1 MLFLRM
7 SVLVILLAKP
17 LYTIPPQQTSIDC
30 ESLVMLGD
38 KSGLQAVEKVIN
50 PLSLLYLDTAYASH
64 IVDWEFSRGFLE
76 ASPVSPGYMELGIP
90 GYTIDISS
98 NLGNRHAASKL
109 LQYYCSVPKKTS
121 SDTIFRMYQQM
132 YRFLPVFVIRKPYS
146 SVLEKRLRSDFE
158 RWMNIASTVP
168 PLTYPD
174 PSIDY
179 DRQTELNPVSNTQ
192 DARFISLQLGLVL
205 QALGS
210 QGFDDG
216 RIHEL
221 RRMQTS
227 LGNARF
233 QLPAI
238 SGSNRVYTDP
248 IETDTVCTIR
258 EYQAI
263 SKIIEDKSEM
273 RLIITSWLDRH
284 GISKHQ
290 PYSQS
295 KYLVKQPRKAYF
307 EIYYEFGMQA
317 LRLTLLEGN
326 KLKIEK
332 MMEAAD

>member
-17 LYTIPPQQTSIDC
+17 LYNVPPQQISVDC

-38 KSGLQAVEKVIN
+38 KSGLQSVERIIN
-50 PLSLLYLDTAYASH
+50 PLSLLYLDTAYASR
-64 IVDWEFSRGFLE
+64 IVDWEFSRGFLG
-76 ASPVSPGYMELGIP
+76 ASPLNPGYMELNIP

-109 LQYYCSVPKKTS
+109 LQYYCSVPKKTC
-121 SDTIFRMYQQM
+121 SDTIFWMYQQM
-132 YRFLPVFVIRKPYS
+132 YMFLPVFVLRKPYS
-146 SVLEKRLRSDFE
+146 NVLEKRLRSDFE
-158 RWMNIASTVP
+158 RWISIASSVP
-168 PLTYPD
+168 PVKYPD

-179 DRQTELNPVSNTQ
+179 DRQTELNPASNTQ
-192 DARFISLQLGLVL
+192 DARFISLQLGLAL
-205 QALGS
+205 QDLGS
-210 QGFDDG
+210 QGFG
-216 RIHEL
+216 EGKIHEL
-221 RRMQTS
+221 RRMQAC

-248 IETDTVCTIR
+248 IETDTVSTIR

-263 SKIIEDKSEM
+263 SKIIEDKAEM
-273 RLIITSWLDRH
+273 KLIITSWLDRH

-317 LRLTLLEGN
+317 LRLTLLDGN